1 MRRLLLLVVA
11 AGLAGG
17 CRERAYPPRPLPA
30 GFAVRT
36 LSGERLTA
44 GDMRGSRWVVNF
56 WLPT

>member
-1 MRRLLLLVVA
+1 MRRLLPFFVA
-11 AGLAGG
+11 AALLAA
-17 CRERAYPPRPLPA
+17 CRERTYPTVPLPA

-44 GDMRGSRWVVNF
+44 ETMRGKPWVVNF